1 MLTPKSGRATMK
13 HWMLAATGVAVL
25 WTGAA
30 EAKQRYAATIVRTQ
44 HGIPHITAKDWRGAG
59 YGVGYAYAQDN
70 LCMIAEEF
78 ATVAGERSL
87 HFGPKESAVL
97 GFQSV
102 DNLTSDIFFRSAVD
116 LPALRRGVRAQGRAV
131 LELTQGYVAGYNRHL
146 RDIGANGVPEAC
158 RGKPWVRPI
167 TADDVLR
174 LNEKQMLLASSLNF
188 APAIANA
195 VPPGSEAPAKVSMAM
210 PDPARF
216 EIASNGWAFGGD
228 VTANGRGMVIG
239 NPHFPWAGPSRFWE
253 MHITIP
259 GKMDTAGVGIAGSP
273 FPTLG
278 FNKDIAWTHTV
289 TAARHF
295 TLYQLALDPKDPTAY
310 LVDGKAEKMVAKTI
324 RVPMPDGAAPVERT
338 LYSTRFGPVIVI
350 PQAMANWTKGMA
362 FTLRDANSGNQ
373 RGIGTWL
380 RIATAKTVGEVR
392 AAVSDTLGIP
402 WVNTIVADRHGDA
415 LHADVT
421 AVPNVS
427 AEKAKA
433 CATPLSPVVARV
445 ATLLD
450 GSKSACDWD
459 VAPGTPVAGLM
470 PATDQATYLRRDY
483 VANMNDS
490 YWLSNPRAPHRPL
503 SPLLG
508 EAERPVSLRT
518 RSGFIE
524 TDALVAG
531 GKVDHARAKDMA
543 FANKSYAAQLAL
555 KPMLALCADHVEV
568 AAACAALEQWDGRY
582 ELASRGAWL
591 FDRFWMKVHRQPGLW
606 AVPFDVEDPLN
617 TPRDLV
623 TTGEA
628 GAKLVAA
635 LKAASDDLS
644 KAGIALD
651 ARWGDVQYARRG
663 ADHIPI
669 HGGDGQLGVL
679 NVQIS
684 VPAPGGV
691 TPRHGSSYV
700 EVVGFDEAGPVADT
714 ILSYSQSPD
723 PKSPGSPTRRDSI
736 RPSNGSASPSLR
748 PRLRRRRWAKR
759 YGSRNKVLIRG

>member
-1 MLTPKSGRATMK
+1 MK
-13 HWMLAATGVAVL
+13 PWMLAGAVGIALAVGGV
-25 WTGAA
+25 A
-30 EAKQRYAATIVRTQ
+30 EAKRYDATIVRTT

-87 HFGPKESAVL
+87 HFGPKESATL
-97 GFQSV
+97 GFQTV
-102 DNLTSDIFFRSAVD
+102 DNLSSDLFFRSAID
-116 LPALRRGVRAQGRAV
+116 LPALRRGVRSQGRAV
-131 LELTQGYVAGYNRHL
+131 LELTQGYVAGYNRYL
-146 RDIGANGVPEAC
+146 RDIGTQGVPEAC
-158 RGKPWVRPI
+158 RGKAWVRPI

-195 VPPGSEAPAKVSMAM
+195 APPGTQPPTKTSAAM
-210 PDPARF
+210 PDPAKF
-216 EIASNGWAFGGD
+216 AIASNGWAFGGD

-239 NPHFPWAGPSRFWE
+239 NPHFPWHGPSRFWE
-253 MHITIP
+253 MHITVP

-278 FNKDIAWTHTV
+278 FNRDIAWTHTV

-295 TLYQLALDPKDPTAY
+295 TLYQLTLDPKDPTAY
-310 LVDGKAEKMVAKTI
+310 LVDGKSEKMKAQTI
-324 RVPMPDGAAPVERT
+324 SVPMPDGAAPVERT

-392 AAVSDTLGIP
+392 AAVGETLGIP

-427 AEKAKA
+427 AAKAKA

-459 VAPGTPVAGLM
+459 VAPGTPVPGLM
-470 PATDQATYLRRDY
+470 PASDQATYLRRDY

-490 YWLSNPRAPHRPL
+490 YWLSNADAPHKMLAPI
-503 SPLLG
+503 LG
-508 EAERPVSLRT
+508 EAEKPVSLRT
-518 RSGFIE
+518 RSGFTE
-524 TDALVAG
+524 TRALIAG
-531 GKVDHARAKDMA
+531 GKVDHARAKDMT
-543 FANKSYAAQLAL
+543 FANKSHAALLAL
-555 KPMLALCADHVEV
+555 KPVLALCAGKAEV
-568 AAACAALEQWDGRY
+568 AEACAALGKWDGRY
-582 ELASRGAWL
+582 DLDSRGAWL
-591 FDRFWMKVHRQPGLW
+591 FDRFWMKAGRLPGIW
-606 AVPFDVEDPLN
+606 AVPFDLEDPIN

-623 TTGEA
+623 TGGETGV
-628 GAKLVAA
+628 KLIAA
-635 LKAASDDLS
+635 LTAAADEVA

-651 ARWGDVQYARRG
+651 ARWGDVQYAQRG
-663 ADHIPI
+663 ADRIPV
-669 HGGDGQLGVL
+669 HGGDGELGVL

-684 VPAPGGV
+684 EPAPGGV

-700 EVVGFDEAGPVADT
+700 QIVGFDENGPVADT
-714 ILSYSQSPD
+714 ILSYSQSPN
-723 PKSPGSPTRRDSI
+723 P
-736 RPSNGSASPSLR
+736 ASPWYADQT
-748 PRLRRRRWAKR
+748 RLYSEKRWVRFPFTPAQIEAAKVGAAVR
-759 YGSRNKVLIRG
+759 IAE